1 MRRIHFITCSFIE
14 DNNTRQPNDDIVVA
28 VALNSSSAH
37 YFVGSVSLSALSLFG
52 TFHSFSIRYVCV
64 CVVAPHS
71 FSLSCFFVNAV
82 SQLCVNISIQK
93 KTVYHLEPRALTL
106 SHRMSCCRLVERLVV
121 RFVACFIKC
130 EQKYNEN
137 FTNIHSH
144 STHKHTHTA
153 PLFIN
158 SCTIAV

>member
-93 KTVYHLEPRALTL
+93 KKNCVSFGTACAHSFSSDELLPISRAVGC
-106 SHRMSCCRLVERLVV
+106 SVCRL
-121 RFVACFIKC
+121 F
-130 EQKYNEN
+130 
-137 FTNIHSH
+137 
-144 STHKHTHTA
+144 HKM
-153 PLFIN
+153 
-158 SCTIAV
+158 